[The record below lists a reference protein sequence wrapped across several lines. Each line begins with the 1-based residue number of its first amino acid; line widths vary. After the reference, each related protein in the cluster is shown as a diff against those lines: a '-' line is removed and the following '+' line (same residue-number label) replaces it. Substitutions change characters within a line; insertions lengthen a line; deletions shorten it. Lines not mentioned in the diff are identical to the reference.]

1 MDKKFFVPYQT
12 AQLLKEKGY
21 PQEDSDMYYTPN
33 GELKSQADIYADRT
47 DNDTMMYSYFLT
59 TYHIAAPAYCEV
71 LDWLVGKKIYIDIDN
86 TAKCKWYCYMWE
98 GSSAIGATGQYFTR
112 EQAYNAAIVRALEEL
127 P

>member
-1 MDKKFFVPYQT
+1 MDKKFFVPFET
-12 AQLLKEKGY
+12 AKALKEKGY
-21 PQEDSDMYYTPN
+21 PQVGSDMYYNPN
-33 GELKSQADIYADRT
+33 GELFTRT
-47 DNDTMMYSYFLT
+47 ELDAGYKEEYPIMIKYYV
-59 TYHIAAPAYCEV
+59 AAPAYCEV

-98 GSSAIGATGQYFTR
+98 GGSAIGATGQYFTR